1 MSKLCIILCNELHIR
16 VLWGGKKET
25 ELFLPSDEPI
35 LKLVPVASFENE
47 VIRMKF

>member
-1 MSKLCIILCNELHIR
+1 MYNFVQWATYKSA
-16 VLWGGKKET
+16 VGGKKET